1 MKKIR
6 IENIA
11 VLLIVCLMMI
21 GKGRLMAQDSKWV
34 GTWSCA
40 PYAAGTNT
48 PPEPY
53 LEGNTLRQIVRCS
66 LGGDTIRVKFSNI
79 TSSTAVQ
86 MKQVTIAV
94 ITETGSSTID
104 ATTLKTLTF
113 NGSNSVTMSAY
124 STATSDPLAFSLAPN
139 TQLAIS
145 IYYGECRIASD
156 MTHHYGSR
164 TDSYI
169 LAGNKTESVMFTG
182 ATAIERWYT
191 INTIDVLS
199 ADTCAAVAVLGN
211 SITDGYGLH
220 GGLKNKWTDVFSER
234 LLDNASTSH
243 ISVLNLGI
251 GATWLTS
258 SGVSRFQQDVLNQN
272 GLRWIIIF
280 YGVNDIGGGASA
292 ETIINA
298 YKNLIN
304 QAHDEDVRIYGATIT
319 PFKGHYYYTESHE
332 AVRQEV
338 NEWIRTSGSFDKVI
352 DFDKIIRDPSD
363 ILKLKE
369 VYSNDWL
376 HPNADGYRLLGESV
390 DLKLFK

>member
-1 MKKIR
+1 MLIG
-6 IENIA
+6 A
-11 VLLIVCLMMI
+11 VPLS
-21 GKGRLMAQDSKWV
+21 AQDSKWV

-40 PYAAGTNT
+40 PYAAGKNT

-66 LGGDTIRVKFSNI
+66 LGGDTIRVKFSNA
-79 TSSTAVQ
+79 TSSTPVQ
-86 MKQVTIAV
+86 MRQVTIAV
-94 ITETGSSTID
+94 ITETGGSAID
-104 ATTLKTLTF
+104 PTTLKTLTF
-113 NGSNSVTMSAY
+113 DGESSVTMSAH

-145 IYYGECRIASD
+145 IYYGECKIASD

-164 TDSYI
+164 CDSYI
-169 LAGNKTESVMFTG
+169 LEGNKTESTIFTG
-182 ATAIERWYT
+182 ATRIERWYT

-199 ADTCAAVAVLGN
+199 AYKCAAVAVLGN

-220 GGLKNKWTDVFSER
+220 GGLKNKWTDIFSER
-234 LLDNASTSH
+234 LLDNPSTSH
-243 ISVLNLGI
+243 ISVLNMGI
-251 GATWLTS
+251 GATWLTT
-258 SGVSRFQQDVLNQN
+258 SGVNRFQQDILDQN
-272 GLRWIIIF
+272 GLRWIIVF

-292 ETIINA
+292 EAIINA

-304 QAHDEDVRIYGATIT
+304 QAHEEDIRIYGATIT

-338 NEWIRTSGSFDKVI
+338 NEWIRTSGYFDKVI

-363 ILKLKE
+363 TLKLKE

-390 DLKLFK
+390 DLDLFLGQDIHN